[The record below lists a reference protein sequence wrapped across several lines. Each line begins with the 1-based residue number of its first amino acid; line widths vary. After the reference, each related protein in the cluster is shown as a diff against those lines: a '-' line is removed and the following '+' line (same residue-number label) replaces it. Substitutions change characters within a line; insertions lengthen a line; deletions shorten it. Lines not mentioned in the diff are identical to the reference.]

1 MNVLNRFNGARERF
15 AKRSSLALCVACGTL
30 WATLAG
36 AASLPAGFGETLV
49 VSGLNRPTAMALAP
63 DGRIFVTEQDG
74 TLRVIKDGVLLPAPF
89 LTVTVSN
96 SNERGLDGVTVD
108 PDFATNG
115 FVYVYYTATSP
126 VIHNR
131 VSRFVANGDVAAP
144 GETIVLDLD
153 PLSASSV
160 HNGGA
165 IHFGKD
171 GKLYVAA
178 GENGNS
184 ANAQTLTNL
193 LGKILRI
200 DADGGIPTDNP
211 FYASASGVN
220 RAIWVLG
227 LRNPFN
233 VAIQPGTGRI
243 FINDVG
249 ESSWEEINDGI
260 AGSNYGWPNSE
271 GPAVNGGERAP
282 IYAYKHSGSGVKGCA
297 ITGGA
302 FYNPSTAQFPAGYA
316 GGYFFADFCSGW
328 VNKLDPANGNAVTAF
343 ATGIDHPV
351 DLKVDDAGSLY
362 YLARG
367 GGGTQGVLYRINFP
381 ASAAPTAIA
390 SRKAHGGAGTFDLPV
405 ASTPLNP
412 TTEPRS
418 GGTGGNHTI
427 VFTFDKPVTAGTA
440 TVTEGTAVA
449 GAPTFAGNTMVI
461 PLSGVANAQYV
472 NVSALSVVGAD
483 GSTGGVAS
491 ARIGFLIG
499 DVNQNRVVS
508 LADLGLVNAQ
518 VAQFV
523 TASNYLQDVDASGT
537 LSLADKGI
545 TNGMVTKALPPP

>member
-1 MNVLNRFNGARERF
+1 MKHSSIATGKRI
-15 AKRSSLALCVACGTL
+15 AKRWLFAFCAACS
-30 WATLAG
+30 AMCANVAG

-63 DGRIFVTEQDG
+63 DGRVFVAEQDG
-74 TLRVIKDGVLLPAPF
+74 TLRVIKDGVLLAAPF
-89 LTVTVSN
+89 LTVTVN
-96 SNERGLDGVTVD
+96 SFSERGLGGVTFD
-108 PDFATNG
+108 PNFATNG
-115 FVYVYYTATSP
+115 FVYIYYTATSP

-131 VSRFVANGDVAAP
+131 LSRFVADGDVAAP
-144 GETIVLDLD
+144 GETIILDLD
-153 PLSASSV
+153 PLSSAGN

-171 GKLYVAA
+171 GKLYIGV
-178 GENGNS
+178 GENANG
-184 ANAQTLTNL
+184 ANAQTLANL
-193 LGKILRI
+193 LGKMLRI

-211 FYASASGVN
+211 FYGTANGVN
-220 RAIWVLG
+220 RAIWALG
-227 LRNPFN
+227 LRNPFTFA
-233 VAIQPGTGRI
+233 VQPGTGRI

-249 ESSWEEINDGI
+249 EGSWEEIDDGI

-271 GPAVNGGERAP
+271 GPAVNPGERAP

-302 FYNPSTAQFPAGYA
+302 FYNPSIQQFPASYA
-316 GGYFFADFCSGW
+316 GIYFFADTCSGW
-328 VNKLDPANGNAVTAF
+328 INKLDPANGNTVTAF

-367 GGGTQGVLYRINFP
+367 GGGTEGVLYRISTP
-381 ASAAPTAIA
+381 PSATATTIA
-390 SRKAHGGAGTFDLPV
+390 SRRAHGGAGTFDLPI
-405 ASTPLNP
+405 ASTPQNP

-418 GGTGGNHTI
+418 GGAGGKHTI

-440 TVTEGTAVA
+440 AVSEGTAVA
-449 GAPTFAGNTMVI
+449 GVPTFVGNTMIV

-472 NVSALSVVGAD
+472 TVSATNVAGAD
-483 GSTGGVAS
+483 GSLGGTGS
-491 ARIGFLIG
+491 ARIGFLLG
-499 DVNQNRVVS
+499 DVNQDRAVT

-518 VAQFV
+518 VAQLV
-523 TASNYLQDVDASGT
+523 TASNYFYDVDASGT

-545 TNGMVTKALPPP
+545 TNSMLTKSLPAP